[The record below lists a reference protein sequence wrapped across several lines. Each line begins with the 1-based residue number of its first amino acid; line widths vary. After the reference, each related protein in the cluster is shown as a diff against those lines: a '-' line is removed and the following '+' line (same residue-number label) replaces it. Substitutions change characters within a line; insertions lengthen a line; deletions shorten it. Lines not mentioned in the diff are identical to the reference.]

1 MLTSRRP
8 RHGRRG
14 RDTGTGKFRINVLE
28 AGRGWVK
35 WKFTDGFQLLCRWA
49 VAEETGWA
57 AKRNRPTIR
66 GRANP
71 RGSEDSC
78 QVSPEQPGSC
88 WLTSVRSSA
97 GGYSKFSMKAFAAR
111 RMERHQAQAR

>member
-71 RGSEDSC
+71 RGSEARQIGGPSGDFSRWP
-78 QVSPEQPGSC
+78 VLFRSDGVK
-88 WLTSVRSSA
+88 VRA
-97 GGYSKFSMKAFAAR
+97 
-111 RMERHQAQAR
+111 